1 MPAYTVEEWKVITT
15 DYLME
20 QNAKINAARGAQ
32 NDTIT
37 LERIRKENIKFVQR
51 MLPDYLP
58 TIAE

>member
-1 MPAYTVEEWKVITT
+1 MPAHTIEQWKLIVK
-15 DYLME
+15 DYLLE

-32 NDTIT
+32 NDFIT

-51 MLPDYLP
+51 MLPDFLP

>member
-1 MPAYTVEEWKVITT
+1 MPAYTVDEWKVIVT

>member
-1 MPAYTVEEWKVITT
+1 MPAYTVDEWKMIVT

-32 NDTIT
+32 NDIIT

>member
-1 MPAYTVEEWKVITT
+1 MPAYTVEEWKAITT

-32 NDTIT
+32 KDTIT

>member
-1 MPAYTVEEWKVITT
+1 MPAYTVDEWKMIVT